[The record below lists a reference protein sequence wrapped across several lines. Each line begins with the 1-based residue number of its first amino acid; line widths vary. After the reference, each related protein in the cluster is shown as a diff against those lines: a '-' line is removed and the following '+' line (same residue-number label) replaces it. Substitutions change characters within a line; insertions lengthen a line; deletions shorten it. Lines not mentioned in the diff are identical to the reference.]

1 MKTIKIY
8 RTILASVIAVAAVS
22 MALNMHA
29 QNKFEVRPVDF
40 NKIKQ
45 ITLDPKARF
54 YYPNLMQEFQS
65 NDTTMNF
72 EAYRD
77 LYYGYLFQEDYDPF
91 RKSEFSTRVESLYY
105 KSSLTRAECDS
116 IEKYAE
122 LSLDDNIFDFDQMK
136 YHIYALKQK
145 KKYAR
150 ADVRQFRL
158 DRLIAAIMSS
168 GKGTKEEPWVVIF
181 PDHEY
186 NIVNYLGYEAID
198 HKDLPNGLECVTAK
212 KDNNGVET
220 TKDFYFDVSWMLN
233 EIERKFPE

>member
-1 MKTIKIY
+1 MKRFFNIFA
-8 RTILASVIAVAAVS
+8 LVLAVAIVAIAGGRAV
-22 MALNMHA
+22 A

-54 YYPNLMQEFQS
+54 YYPNLMAEFKS

-77 LYYGYLFQEDYDPF
+77 LYYGYIFQEDYDPF
-91 RKSEFSTRVESLYY
+91 RKSEFTTVVEQLYY
-105 KSSLTRAECDS
+105 KQTPLTRAECDS

-122 LSLDDNIFDFDQMK
+122 LSLNDNIFDFDQMK
-136 YHIYALKQK
+136 YHIYALRQK

-168 GKGTKEEPWVVIF
+168 GKGTQEEPWVVIF
-181 PDHEY
+181 PSHEY
-186 NIVNYLGYEAID
+186 NLVNYLGYVAKY
-198 HKDLPNGLECVTAK
+198 HNDLPGGIECITAYKDVNNATTEK
-212 KDNNGVET
+212 K
-220 TKDFYFDVSWMLN
+220 FYFDVRWMLA

>member
-1 MKTIKIY
+1 MKDKRNIF
-8 RTILASVIAVAAVS
+8 SVLLVVVS
-22 MALNMHA
+22 ALFLSMTVGA

-54 YYPNLMQEFQS
+54 YYPNLMREFWS

-77 LYYGYLFQEDYDPF
+77 LYYGYIFQEDYDPF
-91 RKSEFSTRVESLYY
+91 RKSEYSTVVEQLYY
-105 KSSLTRAECDS
+105 KQTLSRAECDS

-122 LSLDDNIFDFDQMK
+122 LSLSDNIFDFDQMK
-136 YHIYALKQK
+136 YHIYALRQK

-168 GKGTKEEPWVVIF
+168 GKGTQEEPWVVIF

-186 NIVNYLGYEAID
+186 NLVNYLGYVAKYHNDLPGGIECITAY
-198 HKDLPNGLECVTAK
+198 KDLNNESTK
-212 KDNNGVET
+212 KM
-220 TKDFYFDVSWMLN
+220 FYFDVSWMLA

>member
-1 MKTIKIY
+1 MREFFAY
-8 RTILASVIAVAAVS
+8 IAVAAVMLGVSAS
-22 MALNMHA
+22 MAA

-40 NKIKQ
+40 KKIKD

-54 YYPNLMQEFQS
+54 FYPNLMRDFMS

-77 LYYGYLFQEDYDPF
+77 LYYGFIFQEDYDPF
-91 RKSEFSTRVESLYY
+91 RKSEYSTKVEQLYY
-105 KSSLTRAECDS
+105 KQTLSRAECDS

-122 LSLDDNIFDFDQMK
+122 LSLADNMFDFDQMK
-136 YHIYALKQK
+136 YHIYALRQK

-168 GKGTKEEPWVVIF
+168 GKGTEQEPWVVIF
-181 PDHEY
+181 PEHEY
-186 NIVNYLGYEAID
+186 NIVNYLGYIARE
-198 HKDLPNGLECVTAK
+198 HQDLAGGMECVVARK
-212 KDNNGVET
+212 KPDDPSTE
-220 TKDFYFDVSWMLN
+220 KRFYFDVSWMLA